1 MVPQVNNIENAAIV
15 QTNFHHIHELYI
27 YICFAGIT
35 IKTVQL
41 SQIIRSGIDGKL
53 IKLAFS
59 YIYVH

>member
-53 IKLAFS
+53 N
-59 YIYVH
+59 

>member
-15 QTNFHHIHELYI
+15 QTNFHHIHDI

>member
-15 QTNFHHIHELYI
+15 QTNFHHIHDI

-53 IKLAFS
+53 N
-59 YIYVH
+59 